1 MGLPGRHRIAAA
13 AAPILLFS
21 GRPALQAFFD
31 TVAPDLQLASVD
43 VEAARSRPL
52 ENIAAAIVDV
62 ALDPGIGIEVC
73 SELHRRR
80 PELPVTAV
88 VCCPHAVTPWTLR
101 SLLGSGVSGVLDL
114 EATREEAA
122 RTLASVGRGASVLHL
137 QLRRDNGELLRDL
150 LTPDDRPRASQVRL
164 LQLVA
169 LGLPDR
175 EIGQRLH
182 LSPHTVK
189 HQIEQLRREVCVRN
203 RTELAAWAGRNGF
216 YAAGAAE
223 PPAQYIRSG
232 ID

>member
-1 MGLPGRHRIAAA
+1 MGPLAPDRTAPAAA
-13 AAPILLFS
+13 RFLLFS
-21 GRPALQAFFD
+21 SRPALQAFFG
-31 TVAPDLQLASVD
+31 TVAPDLQLAPVD
-43 VEAARSRPL
+43 VEEARSRPL
-52 ENIAAAIVDV
+52 ENIAAAMVDV
-62 ALDPGIGIEVC
+62 ALDAGIGIAVC

-80 PELPVTAV
+80 PELPVTAI

-101 SLLGSGVSGVLDL
+101 SLLSSGVSAVLDL
-114 EATREEAA
+114 EATRDEAA

-150 LTPDDRPRASQVRL
+150 LTPEDRPSASQVRL

-175 EIGQRLH
+175 EIGERLH

-189 HQIEQLRREVCVRN
+189 HQIEQLRREVGVRN

-216 YAAGAAE
+216 YAPGAAQ
-223 PPAQYIRSG
+223 PPAQYVRSG